1 MSGTIAAKG
10 EVNGAAAPPLGTPRV
25 EPSRGRATPKG
36 PAFSNYLAAARP
48 VLKGAESVA
57 SVLPG
62 GPVIAAAIR
71 APQALAPGGGGA
83 ASPALGGVS
92 MVPRAGSGPA
102 SASTVTPSGASLSTS
117 QAGGLG
123 QTAGAEGGGGIE
135 SVLADSQ
142 AFNLYYLQLQEQI
155 SAENRQF
162 STLSNVLKARHD
174 TVKNAIGNIR

>member
-1 MSGTIAAKG
+1 
-10 EVNGAAAPPLGTPRV
+10 
-25 EPSRGRATPKG
+25 
-36 PAFSNYLAAARP
+36 

-62 GPVIAAAIR
+62 GPILAAAIR
-71 APQALAPGGGGA
+71 APQALAPGGGVGASPSLGGA
-83 ASPALGGVS
+83 A
-92 MVPRAGSGPA
+92 MVPRTGSGLA
-102 SASTVTPSGASLSTS
+102 SASTVTP
-117 QAGGLG
+117 AGGALATSPSAGPG
-123 QTAGAEGGGGIE
+123 QAAGAEGAGGVE